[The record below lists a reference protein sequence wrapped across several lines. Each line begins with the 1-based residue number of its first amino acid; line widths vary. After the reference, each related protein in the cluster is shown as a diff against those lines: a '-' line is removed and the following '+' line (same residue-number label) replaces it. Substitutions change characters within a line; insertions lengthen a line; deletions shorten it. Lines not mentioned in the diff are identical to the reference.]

1 MKIDTS
7 SHSLPLVITTELTE
21 AEHRFENL
29 KSENLVFYLYFIK
42 REANITLDQN
52 LKKQLTC

>member
-29 KSENLVFYLYFIK
+29 KSEILYLTYISQK
-42 REANITLDQN
+42 ETKITLG
-52 LKKQLTC
+52 